1 MKNKYGVMLEDG
13 YQLYLNDLA
22 VGDKKAVASHRVVD
36 KVEVW
41 ICTVIMLYY
50 MIWYDSVHSKADR
63 SQLSLTQN
71 IEIKS

>member
-1 MKNKYGVMLEDG
+1 LLCCSSGIIWEKKTRKQFRPVKNKYGVMLEDG

-50 MIWYDSVHSKADR
+50 MI
-63 SQLSLTQN
+63 
-71 IEIKS
+71 

>member
-22 VGDKKAVASHRVVD
+22 VGDEKAAASHKVVD

-41 ICTVIMLYY
+41 NFTV
-50 MIWYDSVHSKADR
+50 
-63 SQLSLTQN
+63 QL
-71 IEIKS
+71 